1 MKKLFLVIGLM
12 TSVIFCNAQ
21 STYEP
26 EFIGETNLLCIS
38 GSDTIS
44 MALDKENAKIKSKAG
59 AYLYLTGIG
68 SVKTRIHVE
77 GNTSSCVAKP
87 DCAYRLVVRSANND
101 TDPNTFIQLIQF
113 EVKKNERRC
122 EIGKINTFKGSS
134 SGTEQLIEYK
144 AKRYGESSYLLSFDP
159 VVPGEYG
166 VFMSNPD
173 ARDEKRMIIYCF
185 SVK

>member
-59 AYLYLTGIG
+59 ASLYLTGIG

-122 EIGKINTFKGSS
+122 EIGRQNGMERVLICSLLILLFLGNMVYLCRIQMQGMKKG
-134 SGTEQLIEYK
+134 
-144 AKRYGESSYLLSFDP
+144 
-159 VVPGEYG
+159 
-166 VFMSNPD
+166 
-173 ARDEKRMIIYCF
+173 
-185 SVK
+185 